1 MNFRSPLSV
10 LLNILVVLAVLA
22 LFLAWRGG
30 ALDPIVS
37 MVRGVLWYTQ
47 GSGGP
52 PK

>member
-1 MNFRSPLSV
+1 MSYRSPLSI

-30 ALDPIVS
+30 VFDPVIS
-37 MVRGVLWYTQ
+37 LVRGMLWYTQ